1 MDTVVKKC
9 SLFFAISRIMIFC
22 AFLSTMSGIKIVF
35 KKNPLAFKKQR
46 IKSVIK
52 FSFHHFRN
60 GANQE
65 RRNFELKPQQR
76 QNPVKAVKSLLMPLV
91 NYSF

>member
-1 MDTVVKKC
+1 MQ
-9 SLFFAISRIMIFC
+9 SLFRYLPDSDIYRIFKYNVRNQDC
-22 AFLSTMSGIKIVF
+22 FL
-35 KKNPLAFKKQR
+35 KNPLAFKKQR

>member
-1 MDTVVKKC
+1 MQSLFRYLPDNDILRIFKYNVRNQDC
-9 SLFFAISRIMIFC
+9 SL
-22 AFLSTMSGIKIVF
+22 
-35 KKNPLAFKKQR
+35 KNPLAFKKQR